1 MILKLLLNTQTTW
14 ITFKRILKKTIQI
27 KKRIILIVLNDV
39 IADMLSNKTLNPI
52 VPELF
57 IRGNK
62 LNISLVFIMQ
72 SYFAVL
78 QNIRINSTHYFIM
91 KILNKQEIRQI
102 AFNQSS
108 DIDFQDFMNLYKK
121 CTVKKSS
128 FLVIDTTLASDS
140 FSRFTKESFR
150 NNKKTNYDN

>member
-1 MILKLLLNTQTTW
+1 
-14 ITFKRILKKTIQI
+14 
-27 KKRIILIVLNDV
+27 
-39 IADMLSNKTLNPI
+39 
-52 VPELF
+52 
-57 IRGNK
+57 
-62 LNISLVFIMQ
+62 
-72 SYFAVL
+72 
-78 QNIRINSTHYFIM
+78 M

-102 AFNQSS
+102 AFN
-108 DIDFQDFMNLYKK
+108 QDFMNLYKK